1 MKTDMVTLEQLL
13 LDCLKEGEPVEAAR
27 FAALTPDEWRALVAL
42 AVTQRVSPL
51 LWHRLKQKARGGD
64 LPQEVAQTLQDALR
78 QNTMRNLA
86 RYGELRALLTTLNRE
101 GIPLFLLKGIYLAD
115 AVYDV
120 TGLREMNDIDVLAR
134 TADLARVAKALAE
147 RGYTSLQPICPEVTL
162 KTCHHLPRMI
172 KAGSAAF
179 EIHWNIA
186 GPEESCSVNPEW
198 LWQHA
203 VPVQVAGCAALALS
217 PEALLL
223 HLCLHTS
230 YHHQFAFGLRPSCD
244 IAALITRFGP
254 ALDWR
259 TVSDQAVRSG
269 WQRGVYLALRLAH
282 ELVEARVPL
291 EVLER
296 LRPLDMTDDVLATTR
311 AQIFG
316 DKQIAAS
323 ISSPF
328 ARLLESRNLF
338 DKIRIFGQRVFI
350 SRAAIA
356 GRYSVPVHSRWIYAY
371 YPYRILDLL
380 HRHCHQAKEYHT
392 SNIALRG
399 TVGRA
404 DAIASWLAAPMPQQ
418 KGSSADSV
426 FSA

>member
-1 MKTDMVTLEQLL
+1 METDLATLEQLL
-13 LDCLKEGEPVEAAR
+13 LDCLKEDEPVEAAR
-27 FAALTPDEWRALVAL
+27 FAALTADEWRALVEL
-42 AVTQRVSPL
+42 AAIQRVRPL
-51 LWHRLKQKARGGD
+51 LWHRFKQKALVGN
-64 LPQEVAQTLQDALR
+64 LPQEVAQILQDALQ

-86 RYGELRALLTTLNRE
+86 RYGELRTLLTALNNE
-101 GIPLFLLKGIYLAD
+101 GIPLLLLKGIYLAD
-115 AVYDV
+115 AVYENP
-120 TGLREMNDIDVLAR
+120 GLREMSDIDVLAR
-134 TADLARVAKALAE
+134 TADLARVADTLAG
-147 RGYTSLQPICPEVTL
+147 RGYTSQQPICPEVTL

-172 KAGSAAF
+172 RAGSAAF
-179 EIHWNIA
+179 EIHWNVA
-186 GPEESCSVNPEW
+186 GPEESCSVDPEW

-203 VPVQVAGCAALALS
+203 VPVQVAGCTALALS

-259 TVSDQAVRSG
+259 TVSDQAIRNG
-269 WQRGVYLALRLAH
+269 WQRGIYLALRLAH
-282 ELVEARVPL
+282 DLVGARVPL

-296 LRPLDMTDDVLATTR
+296 LRPLDMTDAVLATTR
-311 AQIFG
+311 VQIFG

-323 ISSPF
+323 ITSPF
-328 ARLLESRNLF
+328 ARLLESRSLL

-356 GRYSVPVHSRWIYAY
+356 GRYSVPLHSRWIYAY

-380 HRHCHQAKEYHT
+380 RRHCHQVKEYHT

-404 DAIASWLAAPMPQQ
+404 DAIASWLAAPTPQHS
-418 KGSSADSV
+418 GSSADST
-426 FSA
+426 FST